1 MSAWQTLGGEGGCLL
16 KLRPDNWDHSPT
28 FPEQMEGG
36 GTRGHCCRSWSSKG
50 GGLFW
55 REDSRRRSPFLSH
68 AFLSQQGWW
77 FGGTWAL
84 MGWGAGLGVS
94 GARPDTG

>member
-50 GGLFW
+50 GGALLERGQQEEVSLPVTCFPVSTGLVV
-55 REDSRRRSPFLSH
+55 RGHLGSH
-68 AFLSQQGWW
+68 
-77 FGGTWAL
+77 
-84 MGWGAGLGVS
+84 GLGGRAGGVRS
-94 GARPDTG
+94 